1 MVIMVTLC
9 IRIHTEQVKYLPSG
23 SKGNNHQRKL
33 QLVALHLALVVIFLP
48 ATSTNMHFTCP
59 HATCTVWW
67 VYLYKLCMPI
77 MASSSRFI
85 FLCAAQLHNSDSP
98 CVLLVSLC
106 SPKEHNLHDLV
117 EYIYAVTYRPF
128 KPFSPPKFLA
138 RSVPCMCL
146 HLVLK
151 QLGWV
156 EQ

>member
-1 MVIMVTLC
+1 M
-9 IRIHTEQVKYLPSG
+9 YLYPHSG
-23 SKGNNHQRKL
+23 SCMSASEVFAP
-33 QLVALHLALVVIFLP
+33 VAGRETTTSASCNGWRHTLRWWWYSFQPLAQICTSLALMRLAP
-48 ATSTNMHFTCP
+48 
-59 HATCTVWW
+59 VWW

-138 RSVPCMCL
+138 RSVPCKCL